1 LKSVTIR
8 KLLNCCN
15 GSITAAKLGA
25 YLRPHWRQATLG
37 ILALF
42 VVNALVY
49 IPLLIRNIIDKLQIT
64 FSFDQV
70 LSYVVLIAQLR
81 DVGNPDG
88 IPDHPIWV
96 GRQVEFDLKQR
107 FFNTC

>member
-1 LKSVTIR
+1 MAQSRLR
-8 KLLNCCN
+8 
-15 GSITAAKLGA
+15 KLGA

-42 VVNALVY
+42 IVNALGVY

-70 LSYVVLIAQLR
+70 LRYVLLIIVLSSVMWVIR
-81 DVGNPDG
+81 MVSDNP
-88 IPDHPIWV
+88 I
-96 GRQVEFDLKQR
+96 
-107 FFNTC
+107 